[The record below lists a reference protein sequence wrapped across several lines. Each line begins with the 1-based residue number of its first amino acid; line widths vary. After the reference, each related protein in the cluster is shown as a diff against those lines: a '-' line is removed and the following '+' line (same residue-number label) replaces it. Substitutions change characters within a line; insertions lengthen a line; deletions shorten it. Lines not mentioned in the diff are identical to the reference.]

1 MTGFKTHQ
9 TNGWVHP
16 DYSISFNETK
26 KPELAINLKYFN
38 YRFKINFAN
47 ALSVCVCV
55 WRKKITTVQSTSYS
69 SGKYLEEKNYSDHVC
84 KWQHA
89 KTNMNEIYWK
99 WIDSKIV

>member
-47 ALSVCVCV
+47 ALSVFVCV
-55 WRKKITTVQSTSYS
+55 
-69 SGKYLEEKNYSDHVC
+69 
-84 KWQHA
+84 
-89 KTNMNEIYWK
+89 
-99 WIDSKIV
+99 